1 MKCIC
6 CNSNKIKAS
15 RLIPNNYFYCP
26 SCGLLFRRIANK
38 NDFKTNI
45 VSHYQ
50 NNDPHS
56 SVANSKKSFFYSVID
71 HLTHNNERGGAKI
84 LDVGCG
90 YGYFLK
96 MASERGLEANGVE
109 LAENAATAAKLEF
122 GSDKIFHGELKKAA
136 FADGHFDAITL
147 WDVLVMMEKPHNE
160 LKECY
165 RILKKGGI
173 IGIRVRNVIF
183 QKIGYY
189 IQRPFKRIFR
199 KLGIKTP
206 AVFHPFCFTPRSIEQ
221 LLKRLGFTE
230 IVVINS
236 PLTNGD
242 PYGYCGFQFPIQLI
256 KAMIQLVSI
265 FVFSISRG
273 RWIIGPSLLIW
284 AEKS

>member
-6 CNSNKIKAS
+6 CNSKKIRAS
-15 RLIPNNYFYCP
+15 KLIASNYSYCP
-26 SCGLLFRRIANK
+26 SCGLLFRKIGNT
-38 NDFKTNI
+38 NDLKANI

-50 NNDPHS
+50 NTDPHA
-56 SVANSKKSFFYSVID
+56 SVAFSKKSFFYSVIE
-71 HLTHNNERGGAKI
+71 HLIKNSKRGGAKV

-96 MASERGLEANGVE
+96 MASERGLEPNGVE

-122 GSDKIFHGELKKAA
+122 GSDKIFHGELKAAA
-136 FADGHFDAITL
+136 FADGQFDAITL
-147 WDVLVMMEKPHNE
+147 WDVLVMMENPHHE

-183 QKIGYY
+183 QKIGYF
-189 IQRPFKRIFR
+189 IQRPFKETFR
-199 KLGIKTP
+199 KLGIKPP
-206 AVFHPFCFTPRSIEQ
+206 AVFHPFCFTPRSMEK
-221 LLKRLGFTE
+221 LLNRLGFTD
-230 IVVINS
+230 IMVINS

-242 PYGYCGFQFPIQLI
+242 PYGYCGFQFPIQII
-256 KAMIQLVSI
+256 KAIIQLVSA
-265 FVFSISRG
+265 FVYSISRG